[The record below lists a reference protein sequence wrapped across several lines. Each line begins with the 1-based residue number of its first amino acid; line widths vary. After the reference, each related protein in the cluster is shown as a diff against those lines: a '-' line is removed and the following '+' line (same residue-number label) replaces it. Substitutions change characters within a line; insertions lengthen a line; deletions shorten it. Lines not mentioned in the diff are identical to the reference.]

1 MAGLEGLMTNE
12 SGASGRATPEEL
24 REKLDRALDRGRADV
39 RAGRVTPAEEVFAR
53 LEMKYRKMAEEKAK
67 ATGKE

>member
-1 MAGLEGLMTNE
+1 MTNE